1 MKKILIGCILLLTA
15 CQEAALNTTVEAN
28 LPPTAIPTLDSATPT
43 LPPTATTFPT
53 PLYFTDEFDIVS
65 PYWEIFQTGGTT
77 APLAAVENGSMRIAM
92 DAADTWSIGI
102 YNANTYSNVFVRAQ
116 ASVTPTGSIGVVCRY
131 DESSGWFEFN
141 LGSDGTTS
149 LLFGQWLTPG
159 IAQYKPINTESAAQV
174 SPAGQGNVVGLFCE
188 DNFLHLY
195 VNDTLILN
203 VDVTNYGLTE
213 GNIGITASSFAEAP
227 MSASFEWV
235 KVDSK

>member
-1 MKKILIGCILLLTA
+1 MLLLTA
-15 CQEAALNTTVEAN
+15 CQGAASSQTVEAS
-28 LPPTAIPTLDSATPT
+28 PPALIPSLNPATPT
-43 LPPTATTFPT
+43 PAPTATSFPT

-65 PYWEIFQTGGTT
+65 PYWEMFQTGGT
-77 APLAAVENGSMRIAM
+77 AIPLAAIENGSMRIALS
-92 DAADTWSIGI
+92 AADTWSIGI
-102 YNANTYSNVFVRAQ
+102 YNANTYPNVFIRAQ
-116 ASVTPTGSIGVVCRY
+116 ASVTPTGSIGVICRY
-131 DESSGWFEFN
+131 DEATGWFEFN

-149 LLFGQWLTPG
+149 LLYGQWLATG
-159 IAQYKPINTESAAQV
+159 IAKYKPINTESATHV
-174 SPAGQGNVVGLFCE
+174 SPAGQGNMIGLFCE

-235 KVDSK
+235 KIDSK